1 MKNLIDSAVVK
12 PVAVIVDDDPAV
24 CNSLKFSLE
33 VEGLSVRTYADAAE
47 ALQEANYPMRGCL
60 IIDYRLPGMTGLEL
74 LAALRQR
81 RIGLPAILITTNPS
95 AYVLSRAKA
104 AGVTLVEKPLLNE
117 ALHEAVVLALKSP
130 EQDLLCRK

>member
-1 MKNLIDSAVVK
+1 MKNAIVSADLK

-24 CNSLKFSLE
+24 RNSLRFSLE
-33 VEGLSVRTYADAAE
+33 VEGLSARTYADAAE
-47 ALQEANYPMRGCL
+47 ALQEANYPTRGCL

-74 LAALRQR
+74 LALLRER

-95 AYVLSRAKA
+95 AYLLSRAKA

-117 ALHEAVVLALKSP
+117 ALHEAVKLALKNS
-130 EQDLLCRK
+130 EQSCH